1 MLRVGWE
8 EPVEQMGLDATIFG
22 EELVQK
28 GMRRC
33 MRAEGKFQI
42 WQLKQHQRL
51 KGITVYSLCCDI
63 QDDITARCIQM
74 SQHSVRVSVRV
85 S

>member
-1 MLRVGWE
+1 M
-8 EPVEQMGLDATIFG
+8 EQMGLNATIFG

-63 QDDITARCIQM
+63 QDDITRLQD
-74 SQHSVRVSVRV
+74 V
-85 S
+85 